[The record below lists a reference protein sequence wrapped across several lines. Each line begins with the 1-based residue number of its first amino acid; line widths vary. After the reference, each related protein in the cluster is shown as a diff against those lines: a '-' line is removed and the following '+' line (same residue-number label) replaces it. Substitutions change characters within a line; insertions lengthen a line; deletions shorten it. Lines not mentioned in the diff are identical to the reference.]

1 MPINIEILARQIEPE
16 KQHWCLVQVRQF
28 HPAHP
33 EQEAH
38 SVARKGRRAEA
49 KAQLAFPET
58 GSVKYTDPWEK
69 LARDNCNWDHGK
81 LADAFRSFCS
91 QKGIKLGA
99 RNIETVF
106 VNFCQS
112 QKRI

>member
-1 MPINIEILARQIEPE
+1 MREP
-16 KQHWCLVQVRQF
+16 VQ
-28 HPAHP
+28 PT
-33 EQEAH
+33 
-38 SVARKGRRAEA
+38 A
-49 KAQLAFPET
+49 KNFATEPQLALPEA

-81 LADAFRSFCS
+81 LADAFRSCCP

-99 RNIETVF
+99 KNVETVF